1 MSEVGYFKVGNMTLR
16 EAPARDECFKVVYT
30 DAEMHEY
37 GDMSEVAR
45 REMIH
50 RHMTNEMTSVDM
62 AAACV
67 ASSPMRRG
75 SCGWSWP
82 AKPGTKLATFG
93 PSTAACGSSAVTK
106 VSFRSVPFEWNITC
120 AVDNLPGRIAI
131 QNRTLEAGAMDVM
144 GGLSQSLRSAG
155 DHETADM
162 LDGIN
167 TDEVQHV
174 RFSNRWIKRL
184 AESDRRVLMKVAMA
198 IRFLTQANA
207 NFQIK
212 EGGEVNAIGKALAS
226 PENRIPAVNVET
238 GNSPNS
244 PTMRSM
250 RSFARQAIVPL
261 SLRRLRNDGNSG
273 IVR

>member
-1 MSEVGYFKVGNMTLR
+1 MSEIGYFKVGNMTLR
-16 EAPARDECFKVVYT
+16 EAPARDACFKVVYS
-30 DAEMHEY
+30 DAEMHEF
-37 GDMSEVAR
+37 GDMSEMAR
-45 REMIH
+45 REMMH

-67 ASSPMRRG
+67 AEFPDAPWELRMELARQAWDEARHVRALHRRLRELG
-75 SCGWSWP
+75 GHKGEFP
-82 AKPGTKLATFG
+82 I
-93 PSTAACGSSAVTK
+93 STL
-106 VSFRSVPFEWNITC
+106 EWNITC

-144 GGLSQSLRSAG
+144 GGLSQSLRSVG
-155 DHETADM
+155 DHETADT
-162 LDGIN
+162 LDSIN

-212 EGGEVNAIGKALAS
+212 EGGEVNAIGKELAS
-226 PENRIPAVNVET
+226 PENRIPAVNVEDRKLAEFT
-238 GNSPNS
+238 DDEINEIL
-244 PTMRSM
+244 
-250 RSFARQAIVPL
+250 RQAGYRSLVPAEA
-261 SLRRLRNDGNSG
+261 
-273 IVR
+273 VR

>member
-1 MSEVGYFKVGNMTLR
+1 MS
-16 EAPARDECFKVVYT
+16 D
-30 DAEMHEY
+30 
-37 GDMSEVAR
+37 VAR

-67 ASSPMRRG
+67 AEFPDAPWELRMELARQAWDESRHVRALYRRLRELG
-75 SCGWSWP
+75 GFKGEFP
-82 AKPGTKLATFG
+82 I
-93 PSTAACGSSAVTK
+93 STL
-106 VSFRSVPFEWNITC
+106 EWNVTC

-144 GGLSQSLRSAG
+144 GGLSQALRAAG
-155 DHETADM
+155 DATTAEL

-184 AESDRRVLMKVAMA
+184 VEQDRRVLMKVASA
-198 IRFLTQANA
+198 IRFLTDVNA

-212 EGGEVNAIGKALAS
+212 EGGEVNAVGTALAS
-226 PENRIPAVNVET
+226 PENRIPAVNVEDRKLAEFSDEEI
-238 GNSPNS
+238 NEIL
-244 PTMRSM
+244 
-250 RSFARQAIVPL
+250 RQAGYR
-261 SLRRLRNDGNSG
+261 SLVSSETGP
-273 IVR
+273 

>member
-1 MSEVGYFKVGNMTLR
+1 MSEIGYFKVGNMTLR
-16 EAPARDECFKVVYT
+16 EAPARDACFKVVYT
-30 DAEMHEY
+30 DAEMHEF
-37 GDMSEVAR
+37 GDLSEVAR
-45 REMIH
+45 REMMH

-67 ASSPMRRG
+67 AEFPDAPWELRMELARQAWDEARHVRALHRRLRELG
-75 SCGWSWP
+75 GHKGEFP
-82 AKPGTKLATFG
+82 I
-93 PSTAACGSSAVTK
+93 STL
-106 VSFRSVPFEWNITC
+106 EWNITC

-144 GGLSQSLRSAG
+144 GGLSQSLRSVG
-155 DHETADM
+155 DHETADT
-162 LDGIN
+162 LDSIN

-212 EGGEVNAIGKALAS
+212 EGGEVNAIGKELAS
-226 PENRIPAVNVET
+226 PENRIPAVNVEDRKLAEFT
-238 GNSPNS
+238 DDEINEIL
-244 PTMRSM
+244 
-250 RSFARQAIVPL
+250 RQAGYRSLVPAEAA
-261 SLRRLRNDGNSG
+261 R
-273 IVR
+273 